1 MAGVQ
6 KCNDPEPRERGRVAS
21 RPRKLFLGNA
31 HFHVFQMAYAYAVHL
46 SLRFSVPWA
55 SSCILQGG
63 PLQKVVLSSYYLSK
77 ELELLGLRN
86 SKGRIQTLNRA
97 TIACR
102 TRGSMKAMARPWRI
116 ITESQRQKQARS
128 AESLFWPCSFSGP
141 ETDFLCSEFWLSRG
155 SESSGGSEDGRSIRR
170 STGQAVS
177 ICLGPAALS
186 VTPSIRPEPWL
197 APDSLSLSN
206 TGLSWLLL

>member
-6 KCNDPEPRERGRVAS
+6 NCNDPEPRERGRVAS

-63 PLQKVVLSSYYLSK
+63 PLQKVVLLSYYLRSK

-86 SKGRIQTLNRA
+86 GKGRIQTLNRT

-116 ITESQRQKQARS
+116 IRVSKAEAGPVGRKS
-128 AESLFWPCSFSGP
+128 ALALLF
-141 ETDFLCSEFWLSRG
+141 L
-155 SESSGGSEDGRSIRR
+155 
-170 STGQAVS
+170 
-177 ICLGPAALS
+177 
-186 VTPSIRPEPWL
+186 RPRDRLPVQWAL
-197 APDSLSLSN
+197 APSRFREFRRLGGWAQHQTLHWPSC
-206 TGLSWLLL
+206 